1 MLIKPS
7 ISSIEDVDDI
17 ENIEQKRRYIIIY
30 HYDKPHDWIMSP
42 TLGSFGFGSDDVY
55 LINDSVVAGKDYL
68 VPRGIKLY
76 CRNCYRGVV
85 YNPLLDDGIIN
96 KQATCRFAEG
106 SFMNR
111 LHRENDMPLVVSSP
125 SILLSSGGPG
135 GCSFEEELMCELNS
149 EYIQPFP
156 KFYNIEDQAWFSN
169 RNGKLKIGDFTYDIS
184 DVPVYRLGELIDK
197 HTNVCVMNIQH
208 DNFLNL
214 TPNPFYRENC
224 IDIMK
229 NALDSFKV
237 RVNDIYISIQ
247 MSIINSIFSKADVII
262 DLDSGTFNIPMD
274 SLRLKFSNIGKDHIQ
289 REYAKLVYDINQD
302 VDNVSDCFQYLPDEL
317 YKSNAFPNRL
327 IISISNTFSS
337 IKLSNINDGRLF
349 KPNLSKISTSDG
361 DELVQLYCC
370 SIG

>member
-7 ISSIEDVDDI
+7 ISSIEDIDDI

-30 HYDKPHDWIMSP
+30 RYNKPHDWIMSP
-42 TLGSFGFGSDDVY
+42 TLGAFEYGNDDVY
-55 LINDSVVAGKDYL
+55 LINDSVVNGKDYL

-85 YNPLLDDGIIN
+85 QNPFLEEGIIN
-96 KQATCRFAEG
+96 KLATCRFAEG

-111 LHRENDMPLVVSSP
+111 LHRKNDMPLVVSSP

-149 EYIQPFP
+149 EFIQPFP
-156 KFYNIEDQAWFSN
+156 KFYNIEDQAWLSS
-169 RNGKLKIGDFTYDIS
+169 RNGKLKIGDFAYDIT
-184 DVPVYRLGELIDK
+184 DVPIYRLGDLMDRYT
-197 HTNVCVMNIQH
+197 HVCVIDIPS

-214 TPNPFYRENC
+214 TPNPFYRETC
-224 IDIMK
+224 IDSMK

-247 MSIINSIFSKADVII
+247 MSIINSIFSKVDVII
-262 DLDSGTFNIPMD
+262 DLDSGTFNIPID
-274 SLRLKFSNIGKDHIQ
+274 SLRLKFNNIGKDHIQ
-289 REYAKLVYDINQD
+289 KEYAKLIFDMNQEVDD
-302 VDNVSDCFQYLPDEL
+302 VADSFQHIPDEL
-317 YKSNAFPNRL
+317 YKKDLFPNRL
-327 IISISNTFSS
+327 IISISNTFST
-337 IKLSNINDGRLF
+337 IKLSNVNNNKLF

-361 DELVQLYCC
+361 DELVQMFCC
-370 SIG
+370 SIV